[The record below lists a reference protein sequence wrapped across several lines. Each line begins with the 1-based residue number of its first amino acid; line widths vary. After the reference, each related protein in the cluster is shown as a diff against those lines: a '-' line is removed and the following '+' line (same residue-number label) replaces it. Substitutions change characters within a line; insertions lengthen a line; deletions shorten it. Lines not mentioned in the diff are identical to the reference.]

1 MPLAV
6 VWRPIDELKS
16 DPKNSHPLS
25 REQIRQL
32 AKSIAAFGFNVPI
45 LVGAG
50 CRIIAGYG
58 RLLAARQ
65 LGWSVVPTILQKQLS
80 RAQARAFR
88 LADARL
94 AETASWDALLLAM
107 RLKELSPGEPEFGG
121 QRHRPSERP
130 YRKVP
135 LDRAAK
141 TGGGA
146 ANLRPAEAPPINEGD
161 LWLLGNHRIHCGN
174 ADNIVAEMLAEK
186 ECVVVFAPDVAL
198 VDAIIRCWQTLTG
211 EIARRATS
219 GCCPVN
225 VDPPRADAL
234 AGN

>member
-1 MPLAV
+1 MVTPTDKSAATRGMPLAV

-16 DPKNSHPLS
+16 DPKNSHSHS

-32 AKSIAAFGFNVPI
+32 ARSIAAFGFNVPI

-80 RAQARAFR
+80 PAQARAFR

-94 AETASWDALLLAM
+94 AETASWDDLLLAM
-107 RLKELSPGEPEFGG
+107 RLKELSPRDSEFGG
-121 QRHRPSERP
+121 QRHRPSERL

-146 ANLRPAEAPPINEGD
+146 ANLRPAEAPLVNEGD

-174 ADNIVAEMLAEK
+174 ADNIVTEMLTRK
-186 ECVVVFAPDVAL
+186 KAL
-198 VDAIIRCWQTLTG
+198 SCSPQT
-211 EIARRATS
+211 
-219 GCCPVN
+219 
-225 VDPPRADAL
+225 
-234 AGN
+234 